1 VESKEN
7 SRRKRAALPWAQ
19 SGKKVVESKEF
30 NSEKPGMDAEQVA
43 NLVDTLLAESID
55 GVDPPPETTVG
66 GAEQQTS
73 DIKAKALETARA
85 EAEKVA
91 EKIGEDVQEMR
102 RQAEEGETAFAEVR
116 RRAEAME
123 EESKTKTLAYL
134 VKATG
139 QIEAETK
146 KRYEEAGARF
156 EAETRKRYEEAG
168 ARFEAETKKRYEE
181 AGARFEAETR
191 KRYEEACSR
200 LYSSIQEL
208 INAEQDLEA
217 DLRSKR
223 KALIESQYSRLVESM
238 PNVLEIPGTGGSD
251 IESAARPATEVTSD
265 VAKEEEVELATIQ
278 LQEKVEELIGR
289 TTRKGTEG
297 IKTGD
302 PSQGMEKLEE
312 TLRELGE
319 TIHELE
325 GTTIGKP
332 VEPHEEPAGR
342 YEEVEKD

>member
-139 QIEAETK
+139 QI
-146 KRYEEAGARF
+146 
-156 EAETRKRYEEAG
+156 
-168 ARFEAETKKRYEE
+168 EAETKKRYEE